1 MKIKMAV
8 AILAVTAS
16 VVVMACGNKT
26 TAGAATAPAGS
37 TSAGNSAA
45 TGTAT
50 TTTSSAPTGTP
61 EAAANGSSAAVPA
74 GAADFGPLKQVQI
87 FDPVFN
93 MVAYTIS
100 IPASWNF
107 EGAVL
112 RGPGCQT
119 GMIQPVFRAY
129 SPDMQYGMQQIPTS
143 NYFWSDD
150 KSAMPKGPDCKILQP
165 MSAEDYGRL
174 VLVSVRP
181 GSVVDS
187 VEVSPNQ
194 ASFQA
199 NLEKSNQ
206 MLAQQAASV
215 GNRNPVKVSG
225 QAELLHIH
233 YDLNGHAEQEDI
245 TVSISVA
252 DEPTSVIVSR
262 PGQVLQTAIKHV
274 MASSPYLSGERA
286 PQGQMQSHLAA
297 FKAIGA
303 TFKANPDFNAK
314 YAAFMQDQTN
324 KMIAASWAVTNSIL
338 AKGAAEGAQRSANAQ
353 AFIANMQ
360 KQGDARNANFNAQ
373 MAAKDAHTKDVTDYI
388 LDQQLYVNPTTGQTQ
403 TQSNQYNHTY
413 SNGTAT
419 VQTNSATPPTGNW
432 TELQPIKHGGGN

>member
-1 MKIKMAV
+1 MKLKMAM
-8 AILAVTAS
+8 AFLLAGAS
-16 VVVMACGNKT
+16 IAVVACGNKT
-26 TAGAATAPAGS
+26 SAGAANAPAGS
-37 TSAGNSAA
+37 APAA
-45 TGTAT
+45 
-50 TTTSSAPTGTP
+50 SSAPTGGSDAATGASSS
-61 EAAANGSSAAVPA
+61 ENNAAAGVT
-74 GAADFGPLKQVQI
+74 DFGPLKQVQI

-93 MVAYTIS
+93 MVAYTLT
-100 IPASWNF
+100 IPKSWNF
-107 EGAVL
+107 EGALL

-129 SPDMQYGMQQIPTS
+129 SSDMQYGIQQIPTS
-143 NYFWSDD
+143 DYFWSDD
-150 KSAMPKGPDCKILQP
+150 KSATPKGPDCKILQP

-174 VLVSVRP
+174 ILVSIRP
-181 GSVVDS
+181 GAVVDS
-187 VEVSPNQ
+187 VEPSPND
-194 ASFQA
+194 AKYQA
-199 NLEKSNQ
+199 NLQQSNQ

-215 GNRNPVKVSG
+215 GNRNPVKVTG
-225 QAELLHIH
+225 QNKWLHIH
-233 YDLNGHAEQEDI
+233 YDLNGHAEEEI
-245 TVSISVA
+245 LGVALSVA

-262 PGQVLQTAIKHV
+262 PGQVLQTAIRHV
-274 MASSPYLSGERA
+274 MASTPYVSGSRA

-297 FKAIGA
+297 FNAIGMS
-303 TFKANPDFNAK
+303 FKANPDFNAK

-324 KMIAASWAVTNSIL
+324 RNIAASWAVTNSIL
-338 AKGAAEGAQRSANAQ
+338 AKGAQEGAQRSANAQ

-413 SNGTAT
+413 SNGSAV

>member
-1 MKIKMAV
+1 METLMKIKLVV

-16 VVVMACGNKT
+16 VAAVACGNKT
-26 TAGAATAPAGS
+26 AAGSASTGSSAATASSPA
-37 TSAGNSAA
+37 
-45 TGTAT
+45 TAT
-50 TTTSSAPTGTP
+50 SSVPASSAPAGTP
-61 EAAANGSSAAVPA
+61 DAAANGS
-74 GAADFGPLKQVQI
+74 GAAATDFGPLKQVEI

-100 IPASWNF
+100 IPKSWSF
-107 EGAVL
+107 EGALL

-129 SPDMQYGMQQIPTS
+129 SPDMLYGIQQIPTA
-143 NYFWSDD
+143 NYFWADD
-150 KSAMPKGPDCKILQP
+150 QSAMPKGPDCKILQP
-165 MSAEDYGRL
+165 MSAEDYGKL
-174 VLVSVRP
+174 ILVSIRP
-181 GSVVDS
+181 GAVVDS
-187 VEVSPNQ
+187 VEPSPNDATYQ
-194 ASFQA
+194 ASLQ
-199 NLEKSNQ
+199 KSNQ

-215 GNRNPVKVSG
+215 GNRNPVKVTG
-225 QAELLHIH
+225 QNKWLHIH
-233 YDLNGHAEQEDI
+233 YDLNGHAEEEI
-245 TVSISVA
+245 LGVAISVA

-274 MASSPYLSGERA
+274 MASSPFLSGSRA

-297 FKAIGA
+297 FLAIGA

-360 KQGDARNANFNAQ
+360 KQGDARNANFAAQ

-413 SNGTAT
+413 SNGSST
-419 VQTNSATPPTGNW
+419 VQTNSATPPATGNW
-432 TELQPIKHGGGN
+432 TELQPIHH

>member
-1 MKIKMAV
+1 MKLKITMAFL
-8 AILAVTAS
+8 LAGAS
-16 VVVMACGNKT
+16 IAVVACGNKT
-26 TAGAATAPAGS
+26 AEGAANAPASS
-37 TSAGNSAA
+37 TPAA
-45 TGTAT
+45 T
-50 TTTSSAPTGTP
+50 S
-61 EAAANGSSAAVPA
+61 AANGSAPTPASSTPAGDPNAAATGSSAAAA

-93 MVAYTIS
+93 MVAYTMS

-107 EGAVL
+107 EGTVL

-129 SPDMQYGMQQIPTS
+129 SSDMQYGIQQIPTS
-143 NYFWSDD
+143 NFFWSDD
-150 KSAMPKGPDCKILQP
+150 KSATPKGPDCKILQP

-174 VLVSVRP
+174 ILVSVRP

-187 VEVSPNQ
+187 VETSPSQ
-194 ASFQA
+194 ANFQA

-215 GNRNPVKVSG
+215 GNRNPVKISG

-245 TVSISVA
+245 TVSISIG

-274 MASSPYLSGERA
+274 MASSPYVSGVRA
-286 PQGQMQSHLAA
+286 PQGQLASHQAA
-297 FKAIGA
+297 FTAIGS

-324 KMIAASWAVTNSIL
+324 RNIAASWAVTNSIL

-373 MAAKDAHTKDVTDYI
+373 MAAKDAHTKDVTDYL

-419 VQTNSATPPTGNW
+419 VQTNSATPPPTGNW

>member
-16 VVVMACGNKT
+16 VAVVACGNKT
-26 TAGAATAPAGS
+26 AAGSASAGSSPTSGSSPATAS
-37 TSAGNSAA
+37 
-45 TGTAT
+45 
-50 TTTSSAPTGTP
+50 SSAPASSATAGTSD
-61 EAAANGSSAAVPA
+61 AAANGS
-74 GAADFGPLKQVQI
+74 GAAATDFGPLKQVQI

-129 SPDMQYGMQQIPTS
+129 SPDMQYGVQQIPTS
-143 NYFWSDD
+143 DYFWSDD
-150 KSAMPKGPDCKILQP
+150 QSAMPKGPSCKLLQP
-165 MSAEDYGRL
+165 MSAEDYGKL
-174 VLVSVRP
+174 ILISIRP
-181 GSVVDS
+181 GAVVDS
-187 VEVSPNQ
+187 VEPSPNDATYQ
-194 ASFQA
+194 ASLQ
-199 NLEKSNQ
+199 KSNQ

-215 GNRNPVKVSG
+215 GNRNPVKVTG
-225 QAELLHIH
+225 QNKWLHIH
-233 YDLNGHAEQEDI
+233 YDLNGHAEEEI
-245 TVSISVA
+245 LGVAISVA

-274 MASSPYLSGERA
+274 MASSPFVSGSRA

-297 FKAIGA
+297 FMAIGA

-360 KQGDARNANFNAQ
+360 KQGDARNANFAAQ

-413 SNGTAT
+413 SNGTST
-419 VQTNSATPPTGNW
+419 VQTNSATPPATGNW
-432 TELQPIKHGGGN
+432 TELQPIHH

>member
-16 VVVMACGNKT
+16 IAVVACGNKT
-26 TAGAATAPAGS
+26 SAGAA
-37 TSAGNSAA
+37 SA
-45 TGTAT
+45 
-50 TTTSSAPTGTP
+50 
-61 EAAANGSSAAVPA
+61 GSSAVAGSNPTTASSASAGTSDATTSASSAAPA

-93 MVAYTIS
+93 MVAYTMS

-129 SPDMQYGMQQIPTS
+129 SSDMQYGMQQIPTS
-143 NYFWSDD
+143 NFFWSDD
-150 KSAMPKGPDCKILQP
+150 KSAMPKGPDCKILQT

-174 VLVSVRP
+174 ILVSVRP

-187 VEVSPNQ
+187 VEVSPNN
-194 ASFQA
+194 ANFQA
-199 NLEKSNQ
+199 NLQKSNQ

-215 GNRNPVKVSG
+215 GNRNPVKISG

-245 TVSISVA
+245 SVSLSVA
-252 DEPTSVIVSR
+252 DQPTSVIVSR

-274 MASSPYLSGERA
+274 MASSPYVNGTRA
-286 PQGQMQSHLAA
+286 PQGQMQSHKAA
-297 FKAIGA
+297 FDAISA
-303 TFKANPDFNAK
+303 TFKANPDFSAK

-324 KMIAASWAVTNSIL
+324 KSIAASWAVTNSIL
-338 AKGAAEGAQRSANAQ
+338 AKGAQEGAQRSANAQ

-373 MAAKDAHTKDVTDYI
+373 MAAKDAHTKDVTDYL

-403 TQSNQYNHTY
+403 TQSNQYSHTY
-413 SNGTAT
+413 SNGSSV
-419 VQTNSATPPTGNW
+419 VQTNSATPPPTGNW
-432 TELQPIKHGGGN
+432 TELQPIHH